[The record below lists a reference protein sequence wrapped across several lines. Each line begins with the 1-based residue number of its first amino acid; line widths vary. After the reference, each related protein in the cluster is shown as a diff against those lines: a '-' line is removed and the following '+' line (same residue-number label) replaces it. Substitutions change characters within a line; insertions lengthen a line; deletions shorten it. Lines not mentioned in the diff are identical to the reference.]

1 MEQMSPQ
8 QQADALRKMAMAL
21 QASRR
26 TTLDENSGAPLSVR
40 SAVGS
45 ANKPEDRLS
54 TIRKFYPDAEPVD
67 DDNFVFTDPKSRRP
81 TLYNP
86 QGLDI
91 GDVASIAPEIAEIG
105 GGVTGAA
112 LAVPPAVASA
122 PVTGGASLA
131 TIPMAYGL
139 GAAAGREIQGLLA
152 SSAGNT
158 DDTRD
163 LTERLT
169 DAAVTTGAN
178 ATGFRVGELLEQG
191 FRRAVRPAAVA
202 TGRAIAPSGRDN
214 ARALLNAGVP
224 PRAGA
229 VTGSKGVQMVEQAL
243 ASTPGGVGPIRDKA
257 REEVAAIA
265 RETGDVA
272 DQYAGLVPREARTV
286 TGAGARIRDGA
297 RAASERFS
305 ARQERL
311 YDQAFAVVDDA
322 TIVSP
327 GDIATLRAYRDEI
340 ASEMAASPNTRGR
353 TLGETMR
360 YLDGLIEDANA
371 GELTFATLRRI
382 RSDLGARLDDP
393 VLAGMSSD
401 VRNGLRPVYGR
412 ITDATREIASRYP
425 RGQELVSRA
434 DRYTRFHMNQMAE
447 TLQKISDTQFDE
459 QVFSFIMR
467 GADKGGSV
475 LTKVRRNLRPQEWDA
490 VAGTVLGRMGLATP
504 ANRGATEIAEQGGEF
519 SVSTFLTNWNK
530 ASPEARAALFGGTRY
545 AAVASRLN
553 NLVRVLGISKEADNL
568 ANTSG
573 TARVLL
579 SALGVLGIGGVGTGA
594 AMGNVSPGDA
604 ALAAGGVVT
613 STVLAPRALAK
624 LITSPRFVDWLSQAA
639 RSPNTRGLI
648 SQLTR
653 LGTVAKAE
661 PAIREEIQQFR
672 DALRPVEIS
681 P

>member
-1 MEQMSPQ
+1 MAQMSPQ
-8 QQADALRKMAMAL
+8 QQADALRKMAVAL

-45 ANKPEDRLS
+45 ANMPEDRLS

-67 DDNFVFTDPKSRRP
+67 DDNFVFTDPKSKRP

-86 QGLDI
+86 EGFDI

-105 GGVTGAA
+105 GGVAGAA
-112 LAVPPAVASA
+112 LAAPPAVASA

-139 GAAAGREIQGLLA
+139 GAAAGRELQGLLA
-152 SSAGNT
+152 ASVGNT

-163 LTERLT
+163 LPQRLT

-178 ATGFRVGELLEQG
+178 AAGFRAGELLERG
-191 FRRAVRPAAVA
+191 FRRAP
-202 TGRAIAPSGRDN
+202 RAIAPSGRDN
-214 ARALLNAGVP
+214 ARALLSAGVT
-224 PRAGA
+224 PRSGA

-265 RETGDVA
+265 REAGNVA
-272 DQYAGLVPREARTV
+272 DQYAGAVPREARTV
-286 TGAGARIRDGA
+286 TGAGAKIRDGA

-305 ARQERL
+305 ARQAKL
-311 YDQAFAVVDDA
+311 YDEAFAVVDDA
-322 TIVSP
+322 TIVTP

-340 ASEMAASPNTRGR
+340 GAEIAASPNTRGG

-360 YLDGLIEDANA
+360 YLDGLIEDTNA
-371 GELTFATLRRI
+371 GKLTFATLRRI
-382 RSDLGARLDDP
+382 RTDLGAKLDDP
-393 VLAGMSSD
+393 VLVGMSSD
-401 VRNGLRPVYGR
+401 VRKGLRPVYGK

-425 RGQELVSRA
+425 KGRELVARG

-447 TLQKISDTQFDE
+447 TLQKISDTGFDE
-459 QVFSFIMR
+459 QVFSFVMR

-475 LTKVRRNLRPQEWDA
+475 LSKVRRNLRPQEWDA
-490 VAGTVLGRMGLATP
+490 VSGTVLGRMGLATP

-530 ASPEARAALFGGTRY
+530 VSPEARAALFGGTRY
-545 AAVASRLN
+545 AALAPRLN

-604 ALAAGGVVT
+604 AMAAGGVVT

-624 LITSPRFVDWLSQAA
+624 LITSPRFVGWLSQAA